1 MQMNRDKDL
10 GTEYLNTSNHTRKK
24 GEILQLAIEGPSH
37 HFQGKESVGAMRQ
50 QKWKSKQKMFNEKV
64 EVLVDII
71 IMSKYK
77 QFQALGPYKW
87 IKFYYLQQKW

>member
-1 MQMNRDKDL
+1 MQTNRDKDL

-50 QKWKSKQKMFNEKV
+50 QR
-64 EVLVDII
+64 
-71 IMSKYK
+71 
-77 QFQALGPYKW
+77 
-87 IKFYYLQQKW
+87 